1 MVKWGLKSVH
11 LSKKFPLEAAYLHRA
26 ILSLKKSNTVTHLG
40 QITYFN
46 PFSGNLK
53 WGSKMSNIAYLAKNP
68 TKQKICTDRW
78 IFVHEEL
85 DIVTY
90 LLHTTTFDPFWS
102 TLGSNWGQKSKKLA
116 I

>member
-1 MVKWGLKSVH
+1 
-11 LSKKFPLEAAYLHRA
+11 
-26 ILSLKKSNTVTHLG
+26 
-40 QITYFN
+40 
-46 PFSGNLK
+46 
-53 WGSKMSNIAYLAKNP
+53 MSNIAYLAKNP

-116 I
+116 IQLKKFAWVDHFLPKQKDYPFKEFMIVRSWAKCYREHNSSN